1 MFVSREVVVHF
12 EERDEKRVK
21 WSRERVNVL
30 CSRNVL
36 GRKERRRM
44 KLLSEWELVR
54 CFLLRW
60 RGQRGFVRLHM
71 GGGMGGGPVVRN
83 LWTVAENWF
92 SANFEER
99 AVRKVGDED
108 ARFRNEERN

>member
-1 MFVSREVVVHF
+1 VVHF
-12 EERDEKRVK
+12 VERDEKRVV
-21 WSRERVNVL
+21 WSRERVSVL

-44 KLLSEWELVR
+44 KLLSEREPVIYVW
-54 CFLLRW
+54 LRW
-60 RGQRGFVRLHM
+60 RGQRGVVRLHV
-71 GGGMGGGPVVRN
+71 GGGMGEGPVVRN

-99 AVRKVGDED
+99 AVRKVGDVD
-108 ARFRNEERN
+108 ARFRNDERN